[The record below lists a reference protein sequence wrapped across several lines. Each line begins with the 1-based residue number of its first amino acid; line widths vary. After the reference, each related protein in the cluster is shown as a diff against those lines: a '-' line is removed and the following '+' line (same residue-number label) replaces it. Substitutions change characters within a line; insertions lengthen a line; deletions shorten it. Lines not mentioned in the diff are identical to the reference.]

1 MTEQPSEMN
10 ILGKISFFFASRKPL
25 STLLMLAL
33 LVFGLISFWL
43 TPKQYNPEITRP
55 AFAISIVYSGA
66 TTDEAI
72 DRVVYELVE
81 KVRTLPGVDDV
92 YTYVQDGAF
101 ITTTVIFDVGFDKTV
116 AKVDLL
122 SQLDQHSYMAKGF
135 ISKPQVMEINPE
147 TIPVL
152 QIAFSSNTATLSKI
166 REDVTNIANS
176 LGEIDN
182 ISGVDVVGGYTDS
195 LIVEIDPNKLASLN
209 ISINQISKTLYESQM
224 RLVTKGL
231 SNKNFNTE
239 IVFDGRSTTPEEIK
253 NLKIIN
259 DVAIKDIATVYR
271 GSPNNRSYV
280 WYRDSDKNGEV
291 VMMAVSKVEGSS
303 APTVT
308 KAVHKKIEKEI
319 KKYDGLTYKI
329 VSDDGIVATKAINGL
344 TKNLITSILIV
355 AMVLLLFLS
364 LQASSVVLVAIPTT
378 LLIVFGLGL
387 IFGQTINRIT
397 LFALILSLGLLVD
410 SAIVVV
416 ENIYSHLKEAKDAK
430 GMERV
435 TVIATAVNEIGIGLV
450 LSTLTSVIVFLPMN
464 YITGMM
470 GPYMGPIA
478 FFVPIALLVSL
489 FIAITITPFMATH
502 MLHVDRRP
510 NKITIVVGKIMNKI
524 TKHYQT
530 SLKKIFDSKKRQ
542 RKLLFSIFLVFV
554 ASVALPAFGLV
565 HFKMLPNADRNQFY
579 VYIDLPYGTVSK
591 DLTKKVTDDISEI
604 LIKNKNVSSAQ
615 EFISTPPILD
625 FNGMFKGAQN
635 RASDNQSTIRVNL
648 TPEEERSITSSKIV
662 AEMRKAISERHPA
675 YSKYIQFIEEP
686 PGPPVRA
693 TLVAKISANNK
704 NDQEKINNFIY
715 ELFKKTNGVVDIHN
729 STDEPTGR
737 VRYTLDQV
745 SARKYAVSPVSIYSI
760 LSLATTPTEV
770 AEYQGA
776 EKNEYTPIIIELPK
790 ENIKSTES
798 VLQLKVKNSNGESIP
813 LSSVLKEDHEL
824 RPPTRYLEDS
834 TELTYITGEVEGRS
848 IVYVVIEI
856 MKNIIKNGVEDY
868 QTTNWNLFGVTLK
881 NTSGNILNIHWGGE
895 WKMTLENFR
904 DLGVATAVALLLVY
918 GILVAQYNKFAT
930 PAYILITVPLG
941 LIGILWGFLLLDN
954 GFGIYLTATA
964 LIGFIALI
972 GLVVNN
978 AIIYLEYVE
987 QAIERGASFKDALIE
1002 AGGARIRPILLT
1014 SLTTI
1019 LGSLTIASDPVWS
1032 GLAWSIVFGL
1042 SLSTVLTL
1050 VVYPTL
1056 LVYFTDKNNT

>member
-1 MTEQPSEMN
+1 MIERLSKMN
-10 ILGKISFFFASRKPL
+10 ILGKISYFFASRKPL

-55 AFAISIVYSGA
+55 AFAISLVYSGA

-72 DRVVYELVE
+72 NRVVYELVE

-122 SQLDQHSYMAKGF
+122 SQLNQHSYMAKGF

-147 TIPVL
+147 TIPIL
-152 QIAFSSNTATLSKI
+152 QVAFSSNTDTLSKI

-176 LGEIDN
+176 LGDIDN
-182 ISGVDVVGGYTDS
+182 VSGVDVVGGFTDS
-195 LIVEIDPNKLASLN
+195 LVVEIDPNKIASLN
-209 ISINQISKTLYESQM
+209 VSIDQVSKVLSTSQM
-224 RLVTKGL
+224 RLVARGL

-239 IVFDGRSTTPEEIK
+239 IAFNGRSTTPKEIE
-253 NLKIIN
+253 NLKITKDVSIK
-259 DVAIKDIATVYR
+259 DVAKVYN
-271 GSPNNRSYV
+271 GSPNNRSYI
-280 WYRDSDKNGEV
+280 WYRQGNKSGEV
-291 VMMAVSKVEGSS
+291 VMMSISKVEGSS
-303 APTVT
+303 APEVT
-308 KAVHKKIEKEI
+308 KAVRKKIETEVKE
-319 KKYDGLTYKI
+319 YEGLTYKI
-329 VSDDGIVATKAINGL
+329 VSDDGVVATKAINGL
-344 TKNLITSILIV
+344 TKNLISSILIV

-364 LQASSVVLVAIPTT
+364 VQAASVVLVAIPTT

-387 IFGQTINRIT
+387 LFDQTINRIT

-416 ENIYSHLKEAKDAK
+416 ENIYSHLKEAQEAK
-430 GMERV
+430 GKERV
-435 TVIATAVNEIGIGLV
+435 AVIATAVNEIGIGLV

-478 FFVPIALLVSL
+478 FFVPMALLVSL
-489 FIAITITPFMATH
+489 FIAVTITPFMATH

-510 NKITIVVGKIMNKI
+510 NKVTIAVGKIMDKV
-524 TKHYQT
+524 TKYYQT
-530 SLKKIFDSKKRQ
+530 SLKKIFDSRKRQ
-542 RKLLFSIFLVFV
+542 RKLLLSMFLIFI
-554 ASVALPAFGLV
+554 ASVALPIFGLV
-565 HFKMLPNADRNQFY
+565 HFKMLPKADRDQFY

-591 DLTKKVTDDISEI
+591 DLTKKVTDDISEM
-604 LIKNKNVSSAQ
+604 LIEDANISSVQ

-635 RASDNQSTIRVNL
+635 RMSDNQSTIRVNL
-648 TPEEERSITSSKIV
+648 TPEENRSITSSDIV
-662 AEMRKAISERHPA
+662 EKMRNTLSEKHPA
-675 YSKYIQFIEEP
+675 YLKYIQFIEEP

-693 TLVAKISANNK
+693 TLVAKVSGSNK
-704 NDQEKINNFIY
+704 KDQERVNATIY
-715 ELFKKTNGVVDIHN
+715 SMFDKTNGVVDIHN

-737 VRYTLDQV
+737 VKYTLDQI
-745 SARKYAVSPVSIYSI
+745 SARKFGVSPVSVYNI
-760 LSLATTPTEV
+760 LRLATTPIEV
-770 AEYQGA
+770 VEYQGA
-776 EKNEYTPIIIELPK
+776 EKNEYTPIVIEFPK
-790 ENIKSTES
+790 ENTKSSES
-798 VLQLKVKNSNGESIP
+798 ILQLKVKNSNGENIP
-813 LSSVLKEDHEL
+813 LSSVLKESHEL
-824 RPPTRYLEDS
+824 RPSARYLEDS
-834 TELTYITGEVEGRS
+834 NELTYITGEVEGRS
-848 IVYVVIEI
+848 IVYVVIEL
-856 MKNIIKNGVEDY
+856 MRNIIKNGIGDY
-868 QTTNWNLFGVTLK
+868 NTTNWNLFGITLE
-881 NTSGNILNIHWGGE
+881 NTYGDILNINWGGE

-904 DLGVATAVALLLVY
+904 DLGMATAVALLLVY

-930 PAYILITVPLG
+930 PTYILITIPLG

-954 GFGIYLTATA
+954 GFGVYLTATA

-987 QAIERGASFKDALIE
+987 QATERGASFKDALLE

-1032 GLAWSIVFGL
+1032 GLAWAIVFGL
-1042 SLSTVLTL
+1042 SLSTILTL
-1050 VVYPTL
+1050 VIYPTL